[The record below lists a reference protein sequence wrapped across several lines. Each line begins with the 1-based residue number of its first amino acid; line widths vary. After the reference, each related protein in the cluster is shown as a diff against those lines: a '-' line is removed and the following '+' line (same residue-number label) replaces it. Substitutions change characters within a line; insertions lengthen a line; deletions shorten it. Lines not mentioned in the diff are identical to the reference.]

1 MEFINQVVIVTGAGS
16 KHGIGKEISKHFGI
30 EGATVILADINF
42 PEVCEA
48 AEDLGKNVENGTF
61 IPIELDVTNQDQVRS
76 MAKEVYEKFGSIDV
90 LVNNAGIARPTK
102 ILDIEEK
109 EWDVMFDVNVKGL
122 FFLTKEVIKYMK
134 DKQYGRIVNISSVA
148 GKRGGG
154 VFGGAHYASSKA
166 AVMGLT
172 KAVAREMAGYG
183 ITCNCVVP
191 GFVDTDITAGQMS
204 DEKLKELIEKNIPVG
219 RKGNVSDIAR
229 TVKFLSSKEASYIT
243 GEDIDVNGGLHI
255 D

>member
-1 MEFINQVVIVTGAGS
+1 MEMQNQLAIVTGAGS
-16 KHGIGKEISKHFGI
+16 KHGIGKEISRQLGA

-42 PEVCEA
+42 SDVCET
-48 AEDLGKNVENGTF
+48 AEDLKKRAANGTF
-61 IPIELDVTNQDQVRS
+61 IPIEVDVTNQDQVAS
-76 MAKEVYEKFGSIDV
+76 MVKEVYEKFGSIDI
-90 LVNNAGIARPTK
+90 LVNNAGVARPTK

-109 EWDVMFDVNVKGL
+109 EWDLIFDVNVKGL

-134 DKQYGRIVNISSVA
+134 EKQYGRIVNISSVA

-166 AVMGLT
+166 AVLGFT

-191 GFVDTDITAGQMS
+191 GFVGGTDITAGLS
-204 DEKLKELIEKNIPVG
+204 TELIETNIPVG
-219 RKGNVSDIAR
+219 RVGAVSDIAYA
-229 TVKFLSSKEASYIT
+229 VKFLSSREASYLT